1 MQSVIK
7 KAAFYKLATLIKG
20 SNFDG
25 VIDKGD
31 DNLQFVGKK
40 KHQTIF
46 WSMKINNN
54 EKALHYF
61 VFNEDMIIKIMLLM

>member
-1 MQSVIK
+1 MLYSKLTMQSVIK

-31 DNLQFVGKK
+31 DNL
-40 KHQTIF
+40 
-46 WSMKINNN
+46 
-54 EKALHYF
+54 
-61 VFNEDMIIKIMLLM
+61 